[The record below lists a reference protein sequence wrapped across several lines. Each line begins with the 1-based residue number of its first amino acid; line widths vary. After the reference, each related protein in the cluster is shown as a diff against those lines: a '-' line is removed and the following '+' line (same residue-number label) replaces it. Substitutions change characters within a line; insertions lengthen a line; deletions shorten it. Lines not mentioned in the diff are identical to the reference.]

1 MQQSLLTVEM
11 LLYALLAAQALTLGL
26 LAWLFL
32 RTRRVAERLPDDPNE
47 QIDKL
52 QAIVL
57 AGLAGHALV
66 PEPVLGGLWMSY
78 RLGRAGVR
86 ARRNRET
93 MRRCLLCR
101 IEALHRKARLSIAAS
116 SDDA

>member
-1 MQQSLLTVEM
+1 MQQSLLTVET

-52 QAIVL
+52 QATAASTL
-57 AGLAGHALV
+57 RESAEETEEAL
-66 PEPVLGGLWMSY
+66 G
-78 RLGRAGVR
+78 
-86 ARRNRET
+86 ET

>member
-1 MQQSLLTVEM
+1 MGRAAVKTVGEEM
-11 LLYALLAAQALTLGL
+11 A
-26 LAWLFL
+26 F
-32 RTRRVAERLPDDPNE
+32 
-47 QIDKL
+47 
-52 QAIVL
+52 VL

-78 RLGRAGVR
+78 RLGRAGMR